1 MSSIV
6 VDLFVS
12 ADGRAIYAIVTSF
25 YVTAKHP
32 LRVEGRSVFTIH
44 FKSTVFGLLLL

>member
-25 YVTAKHP
+25 YVTGAKY
-32 LRVEGRSVFTIH
+32 V
-44 FKSTVFGLLLL
+44 